1 MVQIKVH
8 FVTFSAQTSLAAK
21 EDILSLIVTHYLSQ
35 KMKYPHW
42 INIYC
47 LLKLKSNVIINYL
60 H

>member
-8 FVTFSAQTSLAAK
+8 FVTFSAQTSLVAK
-21 EDILSLIVTHYLSQ
+21 EDILSLIVTHYLSK

-47 LLKLKSNVIINYL
+47 LLKLKSKVIINYL